1 MREKC
6 VRECGYVCSCSCSCG
21 GRCNVWHIDVHAV
34 MRFVCEV
41 PHVLDQ
47 SIEPQCLWDF
57 WRERIHVHHAG
68 HGQRVKREVAMM
80 MPKERVRSNERQV
93 RVVLDQGV
101 DERGDAAE
109 KRQERKAADR
119 RGGEADRDRI
129 ASPKATLQVRVLV
142 RVERS

>member
-57 WRERIHVHHAG
+57 WREVSHA
-68 HGQRVKREVAMM
+68 RR
-80 MPKERVRSNERQV
+80 
-93 RVVLDQGV
+93 
-101 DERGDAAE
+101 ERGA
-109 KRQERKAADR
+109 
-119 RGGEADRDRI
+119 
-129 ASPKATLQVRVLV
+129 PNF
-142 RVERS
+142 RSHQRTP

>member
-1 MREKC
+1 MCEKC

-68 HGQRVKREVAMM
+68 HGQRVKREVAMLM
-80 MPKERVRSNERQV
+80 LKERARWCAGVQGKVEGVDCVAGV
-93 RVVLDQGV
+93 RVR
-101 DERGDAAE
+101 E
-109 KRQERKAADR
+109 
-119 RGGEADRDRI
+119 RDRY
-129 ASPKATLQVRVLV
+129 
-142 RVERS
+142 